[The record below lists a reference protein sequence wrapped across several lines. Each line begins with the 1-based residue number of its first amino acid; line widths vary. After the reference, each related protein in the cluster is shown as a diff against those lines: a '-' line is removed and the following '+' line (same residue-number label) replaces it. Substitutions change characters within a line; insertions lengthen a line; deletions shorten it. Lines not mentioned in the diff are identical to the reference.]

1 MDDLLF
7 IILSVDGHLGCFQF
21 GATVNDIAMS
31 MVVFPLYIFFF
42 SATPPAYR
50 SSQARDQTHATEVT

>member
-42 SATPPAYR
+42 RPHP
-50 SSQARDQTHATEVT
+50 QHTEVPRPGIKPMPQK